1 MRPVLVFLSC
11 SIMLFM
17 AAPAQAE
24 PIGLD
29 AVIRHVLVNH
39 PDISLSRL
47 QLRITRTDQQSIE
60 GQLDPQVTASLLST
74 NDQNPT
80 NSLFNPVI
88 SNTFQQIRG
97 DITKPLSNGDTVT
110 IAVDYNRSLQTFES
124 ANQFALFDPSYHN
137 QIDLT
142 WRHALLRG
150 SGRPA
155 YHQALAAALAD
166 ESAAR
171 FQEAVTARNLSRQ
184 AIQLYFDIDAD
195 AVNRRLAFDTAKRAG
210 RLLAYQKNRER
221 FGLIEKADRLQTEA
235 LLAKRSMELA
245 DAEARL
251 AEDTTAL
258 NRLMLRDPDT
268 LITTRDD
275 QGLDDP
281 LPDLGDTM
289 DVADKRRP
297 ELLALAARIKAAEAR
312 LAEAGDDD
320 RAQLDLVGQIGSRAL
335 AGTYGTAARKGF
347 SLANRFA
354 SIGIEFKDT
363 VINNTVRAAIRKAA
377 LQREQVLAEH
387 RQTREL
393 IKDDLARLL
402 SLIRSGR
409 KTWAAARIRELKERK
424 KFDAELARYREGRS
438 DTATV
443 IQFEGDLRAGEIET
457 ALRRIALLRNQR
469 QLAWA
474 EGTLLDTL
482 GIEFPFQTQ
491 AEKD

>member
-1 MRPVLVFLSC
+1 MRSVFIFLSC
-11 SIMLFM
+11 SMIFF
-17 AAPAQAE
+17 AAVSVRAE
-24 PIGLD
+24 PVGLD
-29 AVIRHVLVNH
+29 AVIRNVLERH
-39 PDISLSRL
+39 PDISVVRL
-47 QLRITRTDQQSIE
+47 KTEKIRTDQQRIE
-60 GQLDPQVTASLLST
+60 GQLDPQITASLLST

-88 SNTFQQIRG
+88 SNTFQQIKG

-110 IAVDYNRSLQTFES
+110 IAVDYNRSLLTFEKT
-124 ANQFALFDPSYHN
+124 NQFALFDPSYHN

-142 WRHALLRG
+142 YRHALLRG

-184 AIQLYFDIDAD
+184 AIQLYFDIEAD

-210 RLLAYQKNRER
+210 RLLAYQKSRER
-221 FGLIEKADRLQTEA
+221 FGLIEKADRLQAEA
-235 LLAKRSMELA
+235 LLATRRMELA

-258 NRLMLRDPDT
+258 NRLMLRDPGT
-268 LITTRDD
+268 PITTRDD
-275 QGLDDP
+275 QRLDGS
-281 LPDLGDTM
+281 LPDLEDAM
-289 DVADKRRP
+289 DVSDERRP

-312 LAEAGDDD
+312 LAEASDDD
-320 RAQLDLVGQIGSRAL
+320 RAQLDLVGRIGSRTL
-335 AGTYGTAARKGF
+335 AGSYGTAVRKGF
-347 SLANRFA
+347 SLADRFA

-363 VINNTVRAAIRKAA
+363 VTNNAARAAIRKAE

-402 SLIRSGR
+402 TLIRGGR

-424 KFDAELARYREGRS
+424 KFAAELARYREGRS

-474 EGTLLDTL
+474 EGTLFSDL
-482 GIEFPFQTQ
+482 GITFSTSNP
-491 AEKD
+491 